1 VIDNFV
7 LQHSELRAR
16 PEALDVDIAKVQ
28 KWHKNHDRKAI
39 AKEEQKYLKHKQDLF
54 SLVPRVKAPV
64 RLMLERSRWFC
75 ELRIWRNK
83 NATAL
88 PVYDQD
94 LITYTS
100 DERID
105 SFATFIVVSFGLGM
119 ILAPIW
125 ILSFVDPKVV
135 KLGIITVFIV
145 VFLGM
150 VSYAT
155 TSSPGE
161 SLAATA
167 G

>member
-1 VIDNFV
+1 
-7 LQHSELRAR
+7 
-16 PEALDVDIAKVQ
+16 
-28 KWHKNHDRKAI
+28 
-39 AKEEQKYLKHKQDLF
+39 
-54 SLVPRVKAPV
+54 
-64 RLMLERSRWFC
+64 MLERSRWFC

-105 SFATFIVVSFGLGM
+105 SFATFIVLFFGLGM

-125 ILSFVDPKVV
+125 ILSFVNPKVV
-135 KLGIITVFIV
+135 KLGVITVFIV

>member
-1 VIDNFV
+1 V
-7 LQHSELRAR
+7 LQHSKVRAR
-16 PEALDVDIAKVQ
+16 PQALDVDIEKVQ
-28 KWHKNHDRKAI
+28 KWHKNHDYKAI
-39 AKEEQKYLKHKQDLF
+39 AKEEQKYLRHKQDLF

-64 RLMLERSRWFC
+64 RLMLERSQWFRAH
-75 ELRIWRNK
+75 RIWRNK

-88 PVYDQD
+88 PVHDQD

-105 SFATFIVVSFGLGM
+105 SFATFIVVLFGLGM

-125 ILSFVDPKVV
+125 ILSFVNPKVV
-135 KLGIITVFIV
+135 KLGVITVFIV
-145 VFLGM
+145 VFLGV

-167 G
+167 A